1 MLWGYANG
9 WFPEYLTGDDDP
21 LYAKLRF
28 LLKHGFR
35 EMPLSLTDVSAM
47 DERYRDALGRFL
59 SDHDLHITPQVWY
72 DYVHADVD
80 EAKQREDDI
89 VEGLRAHS
97 TMLRNLTV
105 FTMAGA
111 GQRFDRGLAPEEK
124 LRRLSERLAP
134 LAAVCHELGTPLA
147 INNQGD
153 FYMADFVALCETTPQ
168 LYLHVDTSNIFWA
181 GEPIFPAFEL
191 AAPYIVGTH
200 WRDEICVLGS
210 RQPRGVLLENCVT
223 GEGDVPLRRCFDV
236 LRKRAPAP
244 DRLVMELELFPPK
257 GADRLEA
264 IEKAV
269 SYLRTLPGVEL

>member
-9 WFPEYLTGDDDP
+9 WFPEYLTADDDP
-21 LYAKLRF
+21 LYAKLKF

-35 EMPLSLTDVSAM
+35 EMPLPLAEVVSM
-47 DERYRDALGRFL
+47 DEARRDQFGQFL
-59 SDHDLHITPQVWY
+59 ADHDLHVTPQVAY
-72 DYVHADVD
+72 DYVCADAE
-80 EAKQREDDI
+80 EAKRNQDYI
-89 VEGLRAHS
+89 AKGLRAHS
-97 TMLRNLTV
+97 PLLRNWSV

-111 GQRFDRGLAPEEK
+111 GRRFDRNLAPEEK

-134 LAAVCHELGTPLA
+134 LAAVCHDLGTPLA

-153 FYMADFVALCETTPQ
+153 FYMADFVALCESTPP
-168 LYLHVDTSNIFWA
+168 LSLHVDTSNIFWA

-191 AAPYIVGTH
+191 AAPFTVGTH

-210 RQPRGVLLENCVT
+210 RQPRGVMLENCVT

-236 LRKRAPAP
+236 LREKAP
-244 DRLVMELELFPPK
+244 DPNRLVMELELFPPT
-257 GADRLEA
+257 GVDRLDA
-264 IEKAV
+264 IDAAV